1 MKTVVH
7 VLVGALFVVGV
18 AFAASPP
25 SSTKVHT
32 LPEAGIVVTPQVGC
46 RVECAERYTA
56 DLKACSSYLNGTEE
70 GRYQKVECWS
80 GARAARKACK
90 AFCTD

>member
-1 MKTVVH
+1 M
-7 VLVGALFVVGV
+7 GY
-18 AFAASPP
+18 
-25 SSTKVHT
+25 STSMSTHLEHHP
-32 LPEAGIVVTPQVGC
+32 LPEAGIVVTQQVGC